1 MYRISKFTKK
11 NRYTVSFVISERM
24 KQKAIWKM
32 KKINHFEGDCEIY
45 WVYLLKEKLLNLSEF
60 YWWC

>member
-1 MYRISKFTKK
+1 MYRISKLTKK

-32 KKINHFEGDCEIY
+32 K
-45 WVYLLKEKLLNLSEF
+45 
-60 YWWC
+60 